1 MKKREKVMTTF
12 NTLDPGA
19 IYSGNNLEMYV
30 FDDASCIMTKVGTP
44 PPVYLE
50 FYHREE
56 QLLG

>member
-50 FYHREE
+50 FYHS
-56 QLLG
+56 